1 MFTKP
6 ARKFTEVVF
15 TSILCTV
22 TTVLLS
28 ASGLITELPVQKQ
41 EEPTPPVAQSH
52 LDISP
57 VKDSMGRTV
66 AETEQTAM
74 SIAIGARSYLDSF
87 TEADLIDMYI
97 YELTSTQYPDLDP
110 ELVRAIVYH
119 ESRYIPDAL
128 NNNSGATGL
137 MQLMPKWHM
146 GRAESLGVSD
156 LTDPYGNILTGCDLL
171 NELLERYSYDYA
183 LNIYAG
189 GYTYA
194 NLYKESTSPF
204 VNEIASIKHGLEEGY
219 IIL

>member
-6 ARKFTEVVF
+6 VRKFTEVMC

-28 ASGLITELPVQKQ
+28 ASGLITEPQVQKQ
-41 EEPTPPVAQSH
+41 EEPTPTVAQSH
-52 LDISP
+52 LNISP
-57 VKDSMGRTV
+57 VKDSMGRMV

-74 SIAIGARSYLDSF
+74 SIMIGARNYLDSF
-87 TEADLIDMYI
+87 TEVDLIDMYI
-97 YELTSTQYPDLDP
+97 YELTATQYPDLDP

-119 ESRYIPDAL
+119 ESRYDPDAS

-137 MQLMPKWHM
+137 MQLMPKWHTK
-146 GRAESLGVSD
+146 RAESLGVSD

-194 NLYKESTSPF
+194 NLYKGATSPF
-204 VNEIASIKHGLEEGY
+204 VSEIASIKHGLEAGY